1 MRSIN
6 YFGRPLCLKIK
17 TKVLL
22 PKRASLTAQA
32 YLLDIEQRQDIIK
45 EVEFVPPKLGEAGF
59 GSFRVRYDTPIC
71 FPHN

>member
-1 MRSIN
+1 M
-6 YFGRPLCLKIK
+6 LKKSK
-17 TKVLL
+17 TKVLI
-22 PKRASLTAQA
+22 PKKEHLLTAQA